1 MLLASAFL
9 EALVPDGPGAGVQAL
24 NPSEESSVP
33 DTVSAKGKQRVKD
46 LLTGIQQENRK
57 RSRFEWSGQ
66 GRVDQ
71 FCDAAAMAYREQPQ
85 TRSTVC
91 PSSLA
96 PDTRL
101 VLSVWVATGFHGSTA
116 LQQALMSAK
125 NVGTL
130 CAGGSWECEDAT
142 GEYRCNVCRSRLG
155 CARARV

>member
-1 MLLASAFL
+1 MLPKRDFSRARPELRTHMLLASTFL
-9 EALVPDGPGAGVQAL
+9 EALVPDGPGAGGQAL
-24 NPSEESSVP
+24 SPSEESSVP

-71 FCDAAAMAYREQPQ
+71 FRDAAAMAYREQPQ
-85 TRSTVC
+85 TPSTVC

-101 VLSVWVATGFHGSTA
+101 VLSAWVSTGFHGSTA
-116 LQQALMSAK
+116 LSVPASPYEIIRKSCSA
-125 NVGTL
+125 
-130 CAGGSWECEDAT
+130 
-142 GEYRCNVCRSRLG
+142 
-155 CARARV
+155 